1 MCSVV
6 IRWVDLMAKT
16 VTSVSR
22 KEEVIVEGHKMT
34 GADYRYKVLKT
45 LCDLPW
51 PAETAISLLSVIK
64 LVLLPLLTAF
74 HVVYTLYIYTCCAY
88 YMAKF

>member
-1 MCSVV
+1 MCCVV

-16 VTSVSR
+16 ITSVSR
-22 KEEVIVEGHKMT
+22 REEVIVEGHKMM

-64 LVLLPLLTAF
+64 LVLLFSPDCIPCD
-74 HVVYTLYIYTCCAY
+74 IYTV
-88 YMAKF
+88 YMLCELH